1 MSVSPS
7 PFPEV
12 TMNVEVERKFVCDP
26 DIQKKLKDIGA
37 VCIGQR
43 QFQDQYFDTPDFDL
57 TLKDFWL
64 RSREGCWELKCPVPK
79 KTTNIQK
86 DTKAEGLCS
95 RYREITSLPQIKAE
109 LIKVMT
115 ERLAQANENT
125 ERDTGM
131 AVCDPWEDW
140 LKGMSLGCFAKY
152 TTERCSFSLE
162 EEGEEGAVCID
173 LDQADFG
180 YCVGEIEILVPDGVD
195 IQAALQRIGRTVDKL
210 GLSGDQRVQG
220 KMDVYLQRYSPDHYT
235 KLLAAH
241 IL

>member
-1 MSVSPS
+1 
-7 PFPEV
+7 
-12 TMNVEVERKFVCDP
+12 MNVEVERKFVCDP
-26 DIQKKLKDIGA
+26 DIQKKLKDIG
-37 VCIGQR
+37 
-43 QFQDQYFDTPDFDL
+43 DFDL

-86 DTKAEGLCS
+86 DSKAEGLCS
-95 RYREITSLPQIKAE
+95 RYREITSLPEIKAE
-109 LIKVMT
+109 LTKVMT
-115 ERLAQANENT
+115 ERLANDNT
-125 ERDTGM
+125 ESDAGM
-131 AVCDPWEDW
+131 GACDPWEDW
-140 LKGMSLGCFAKY
+140 LKGMSLTCFAKY

-162 EEGEEGAVCID
+162 EEGEEGAVRVD

-195 IQAALQRIGRTVDKL
+195 TQAALQRIERTADKL
-210 GLSGDQRVQG
+210 GLCGDQRVQG